1 MILSPPLKK
10 MLKEFHRHAA
20 PALDE
25 LFKEFEKDAN
35 ERALIGAT
43 SDETLQRVYKRQGSL
58 DTIQELRSFLQ
69 NL

>member
-1 MILSPPLKK
+1 MISPAAKK

-25 LFKEFEKDAN
+25 LFREFEKDIN
-35 ERALIGAT
+35 EQVLIGAT

-58 DTIQELRSFLQ
+58 NTLQELRSFLQ